1 MQFENP
7 KEFAEYIKIEQH
19 EYAAEPD
26 DMELRIEA
34 LKSHYAK
41 EIKNTLFTLPREFTP
56 LKTTY
61 DEVVQLIVEEFYST
75 LLPQV
80 RKQFENRF
88 YFTTIDNRGLNAS
101 IKRSNDGRFYGVF
114 VYSALITV
122 LHRHGKLRLSIA
134 YPESVKFCSRFPN
147 KPATRKMMVE
157 IYAEVYHYFLATK
170 LPHGPQVLL
179 SESLNNVHLQRLD
192 IQEKLIIFHEIAHF
206 LNGDLNSNVA
216 DRQLIPPFDNSSY
229 QREHLADIVGFALL
243 LRQFKHTESL
253 TREMRY
259 LILLCLIDLFNV
271 QHEIQGI
278 ETSVYPHPLNRMS
291 MVIDRF
297 YGAAT
302 EEWVADAI
310 LNHNMDKLTL
320 SNFPAIDT
328 DDEPIFA
335 YIEQQLVE
343 AFKN

>member
-1 MQFENP
+1 MQFDNA
-7 KEFAEYIKIEQH
+7 KEFANYIKMQQH

-41 EIKNTLFTLPREFTP
+41 EIEDALFTLPREFTP
-56 LKTTY
+56 LKTSY

-80 RKQFENRF
+80 RKEFENRF
-88 YFTTIDNRGLNAS
+88 YFTTIDNRIMNAS
-101 IKRSNDGRFYGVF
+101 IRRSNDGRFYGVF

-122 LHRHGKLRLSIA
+122 LHRHGKLRLAIA
-134 YPESVKFCSRFPN
+134 SPQSVKYCSRFPS

-157 IYAEVYHYFLATK
+157 IYAEVYNYFLLTK
-170 LPHGPQVLL
+170 LPHGPQILL
-179 SESLNNVHLQRLD
+179 NERLNNVHLQRLD

-206 LNGDLNSNVA
+206 LNGDLNSDIA
-216 DRQLIPPFDNSSY
+216 DRPLIPPFENSGY
-229 QREHLADIVGFALL
+229 QREHLADIIGFALL
-243 LRQFKHTESL
+243 LRQFKHGGLL

-278 ETSVYPHPLNRMS
+278 ENSVYPHPLNRMS

-297 YGAAT
+297 YGSAT

-320 SNFPAIDT
+320 SHFPTIDT

-335 YIEQQLVE
+335 YIEQQLVI